1 MNHMNW
7 VGKYH
12 KSGVELVHVATGL
25 RFNDFQTAKDFEVLY
40 KTDVKV
46 THAAIANLIVTK

>member
-12 KSGVELVHVATGL
+12 KKGVELIHVATGL
-25 RFNDFQTAKDFEVLY
+25 RFNDFQTAKDFEALY
-40 KTDVKV
+40 KADAKV
-46 THAAIANLIVTK
+46 THADIANLIVTK